1 MYVQSFVF
9 DNEIFNYTQ
18 TVNAVY
24 LSTNI
29 NLPNDF
35 SLKAGTRYEHTNIEG
50 NWKNNSDTTF
60 SENYENI
67 LPNLTFSKKLSM
79 GKSFKLSYSSRIS
92 RPSSSY
98 INTNTNI
105 TNNKNITVGNPE
117 LSPTTTKQISS

>member
-1 MYVQSFVF
+1 MMNFFDFTDVFVTIFSNFVPFWPEKFIDFVF

-50 NWKNNSDTTF
+50 NWENDSEDPFSKNYD
-60 SENYENI
+60 NI
-67 LPNLTFSKKLSM
+67 LPNLTFSK
-79 GKSFKLSYSSRIS
+79 
-92 RPSSSY
+92 
-98 INTNTNI
+98 
-105 TNNKNITVGNPE
+105 TVSAPA
-117 LSPTTTKQISS
+117 